1 MNINIT
7 VLTCLKL
14 ITVHKE
20 LPVKLLVQL
29 IKDQASLGSYQC
41 TVCIGIALVTDIT
54 DGLAFGVN
62 IIHHV
67 NEIQLVIPVIAVAL
81 GNCRIHPLQ
90 CTLHDVVHLL
100 DLDLIFPKG
109 IRMLLSKTADKIL
122 LLIGKSIKDTLC

>member
-1 MNINIT
+1 M
-7 VLTCLKL
+7 
-14 ITVHKE
+14 
-20 LPVKLLVQL
+20 
-29 IKDQASLGSYQC
+29 D
-41 TVCIGIALVTDIT
+41 
-54 DGLAFGVN
+54 
-62 IIHHV
+62 
-67 NEIQLVIPVIAVAL
+67 EIQLVIPVIAVAL